1 MYGGELTGAQN
12 LMESM
17 ASPGLH
23 YEVKSADDLI
33 FFFEDIANQIG
44 GRQYVYIRIAC
55 PVDVT
60 VTSGGETLSSKV
72 DSENTR
78 TSFGALTY
86 ENTEQLSED
95 SDNEIDFSQFYYDDE
110 SDETAREDQ
119 VKVLR
124 LDREKDYDIKI
135 DGYADGTMDYT
146 VKYQNAQEN
155 TQIPENFRRYRSQ
168 LPCRQHPVP
177 VLRIPLIWKWMK
189 MVTEKQIKPTE
200 QNQIRGWKK

>member
-1 MYGGELTGAQN
+1 M
-12 LMESM
+12 
-17 ASPGLH
+17 
-23 YEVKSADDLI
+23 
-33 FFFEDIANQIG
+33 
-44 GRQYVYIRIAC
+44 
-55 PVDVT
+55 DVT

-135 DGYADGTMDYT
+135 DGYAVGTMDFT
-146 VKYQNAQEN
+146 VKYQN
-155 TQIPENFRRYRSQ
+155 
-168 LPCRQHPVP
+168 
-177 VLRIPLIWKWMK
+177 
-189 MVTEKQIKPTE
+189 E
-200 QNQIRGWKK
+200 QGEFTDT